1 MYFIVTEVIRVVAVF
16 QPSQFQL
23 VLSGVITKVNQDE
36 ATVICN
42 FSCNLGQ
49 TQCFLVKGKALIQI
63 ENIDIIVCKFE
74 VHWYHLS
81 FLQ

>member
-16 QPSQFQL
+16 QPGQFQL

-42 FSCNLGQ
+42 FFVQPRSDPVLLGKRQ
-49 TQCFLVKGKALIQI
+49 GSHQI
-63 ENIDIIVCKFE
+63 ENINIIV
-74 VHWYHLS
+74 
-81 FLQ
+81 QI

>member
-16 QPSQFQL
+16 QPGQFQL

-42 FSCNLGQ
+42 FSCNLRQ
-49 TQCFLVKGKALIQI
+49 TQCLLVRGKALIQI
-63 ENIDIIVCKFE
+63 ENINIIVCKFE
-74 VHWYHLS
+74 VHWYHPS